1 MRHYL
6 RVSAGLRAFTL
17 IELLVVVAIISLLIS
32 ILLPSLADAREQA
45 KRTKCGANL
54 HGLGQSLA
62 ACELETGGFF
72 PMWDDGN
79 VVSGKMLTWV
89 DVLFDRDYV
98 GSPYSGICPTDS
110 REEPVMVARGV
121 AWGFYFSP
129 DLLRGSRDQGKPGVR
144 TSYAM
149 NGILHFQW
157 PEDKPDE
164 FSARQVA
171 VMDGWWT
178 WFGSLNAQWLMFRQ
192 MRGFAP
198 DPLHYPTLADYEG
211 TQVGWRHGR
220 NFGANT
226 LYRDGH
232 VALTIPKVP
241 RVPLDLTRTVDAV
254 NTFRWLPGENQ
265 TTRMEAPYDG
275 EIEQYRT
282 HPRYRQGPAF
292 WQPEPP
298 LERRWG
304 VAPKFPYDVL
314 DPNWLTQQRTWRKLP
329 NNPVDR

>member
-1 MRHYL
+1 
-6 RVSAGLRAFTL
+6 
-17 IELLVVVAIISLLIS
+17 
-32 ILLPSLADAREQA
+32 
-45 KRTKCGANL
+45 
-54 HGLGQSLA
+54 
-62 ACELETGGFF
+62 
-72 PMWDDGN
+72 
-79 VVSGKMLTWV
+79 
-89 DVLFDRDYV
+89 
-98 GSPYSGICPTDS
+98 
-110 REEPVMVARGV
+110 MVARGV

-129 DLLRGSRDQGKPGVR
+129 DLLRGSGDRGKPGVR

-157 PEDKPDE
+157 PDDKPDE
-164 FSARQVA
+164 FAARQVA

-198 DPLHYPTLADYEG
+198 DPLHYPTQADYEG

-220 NFGANT
+220 NFGSNT

-232 VALTIPKVP
+232 VTLTIPKVP
-241 RVPLDLTRTVDAV
+241 RIPQELTRTIDAV

-275 EIEQYRT
+275 EIDAYRQN
-282 HPRYRQGPAF
+282 PRYSVGPRF
-292 WQPEPP
+292 WRPP
-298 LERRWG
+298 NW
-304 VAPKFPYDVL
+304 VIPDKFPREIL
-314 DPNWLTQQRTWRKLP
+314 DPNYLTERRAWRKLP